1 MRNCWFTSV
10 TCFPF
15 QYLSVIQWS
24 NQHRSSTSRF
34 LGSVMRG
41 PTLVLFVPGPLWDK
55 KVTKGRRLNTQRC
68 QDQNDSLDSSVSG
81 CFRWTCGHSEDF
93 PQLGEIVFFF
103 FFSDVFPSSLIQQ
116 HEVCWCSHMLHGAGI
131 FTYIYPKNDP
141 NVGKYSS
148 TMEHM
153 GFDPSNRSSF
163 AQVSW
168 PSRFPPEFMDWLM
181 DDGFPG
187 SWLLSVLFSN
197 VETETNHRLVV
208 VSIGFPNMTCD
219 S

>member
-10 TCFPF
+10 TRFPF

-55 KVTKGRRLNTQRC
+55 KVTKGRRLWIPKDARIKMILWTPVF
-68 QDQNDSLDSSVSG
+68 QDVSG
-81 CFRWTCGHSEDF
+81 EHVDIQKTFPNSERS
-93 PQLGEIVFFF
+93 F

-181 DDGFPG
+181 
-187 SWLLSVLFSN
+187 SWLLWQ
-197 VETETNHRLVV
+197 LVV
-208 VSIGFPNMTCD
+208 GCVVFEPLRLRQTTGWWWNQ
-219 S
+219 